1 MPHIKI
7 LRASAILGLLMA
19 GSVVA
24 AADRGQ
30 ELASTVCV
38 ACHGVDGNSIAPAFP
53 KLAGLQ
59 KEYLAKQLVEYID
72 GKRKSDVMAPIVA
85 DLKRSDVTPLAAYYS
100 LQKPASGNVADAA
113 LAERGRTIYVDGNLE
128 TGVPACMGCHQ
139 EDGSG
144 NPRNPR
150 LAGQHQSY
158 VIDQLRQFRDGTRSN
173 DRARVMRTIASRL
186 DDAEARAVAEYIAGL
201 PSLSNP

>member
-1 MPHIKI
+1 
-7 LRASAILGLLMA
+7 
-19 GSVVA
+19 
-24 AADRGQ
+24 
-30 ELASTVCV
+30 
-38 ACHGVDGNSIAPAFP
+38 
-53 KLAGLQ
+53 
-59 KEYLAKQLVEYID
+59 
-72 GKRKSDVMAPIVA
+72 MAPIVA
-85 DLKRSDVTPLAAYYS
+85 DLKRSDVTPLATYYS

-158 VIDQLRQFRDGTRSN
+158 LIDQLRQFRDGTRSN

>member
-24 AADRGQ
+24 ADRGQ

-38 ACHGVDGNSIAPAFP
+38 ACHGVDGNSLAPAFP

-85 DLKRSDVTPLAAYYS
+85 DLKRSDVTPLATYYS

-158 VIDQLRQFRDGTRSN
+158 LIDQLRQFRDGTRSN